1 MSAGR
6 RGNGEGTIL
15 QRADGRW
22 AAAIVLEDYRRKW
35 IYGKTRRDV
44 SDRLRKIRNDVA
56 EGRPVINERL
66 TMAEYMNR
74 WLYDVAKLR
83 TRPMTWRGYE
93 HLVRLHILPTL
104 GRVRL
109 AKLSPQHVQTLVTLK
124 TREGRLAP
132 RTIQYM
138 HSVLRAALNQAV
150 RWRMVHYNA
159 AAMVSPPRAIRAEV
173 KVLTPEEARRLLDAA
188 RGDRLEAL
196 YSVALALGLRQ
207 GEALGLMWSDVDLE
221 AAVLRVRRASQRI
234 PHHGTQLVETKTVRS
249 RRTLVMPPIVIN
261 ALRAHHAR
269 QIFERL
275 AAGDRWV
282 DLDLVFPSDRGTL
295 ADGPNVTHR
304 FHRLLKKA
312 AVRPMRFH
320 DLRHA
325 CASLLLV
332 QGVHPRVVMETQGH
346 SQISLTMNTYS
357 HVIPALQRDA
367 ADRME
372 AVLGRGAAV
381 NGSS

>member
-15 QRADGRW
+15 RRADGRW
-22 AAAIVLEDYRRKW
+22 AAAIVVDGSPRKW

-44 SDRLRKIRNDVA
+44 SDRLRKIRSDVA
-56 EGRPVINERL
+56 ESRPVINERL
-66 TMAEYMNR
+66 AMAEYLHR
-74 WLYDVAKLR
+74 WLYEVAKDR

-93 HLVRLHILPTL
+93 HLVRLHIVPSL

-109 AKLSPQHVQTLVTLK
+109 AKLTPQHVQSLVTLK
-124 TREGRLAP
+124 VREGHLSP

-159 AAMVSPPRAIRAEV
+159 AAMVSPPRPIHAEV
-173 KVLTPEEARRLLDAA
+173 KVLTPDEARRLLEAA

-196 YSVALALGLRQ
+196 YSVALALGVRQ
-207 GEALGLMWSDVDLE
+207 GEALGLKWGDVDLD

-249 RRTLVMPPIVIN
+249 RRTLVMPPIVIT

-269 QIFERL
+269 Q
-275 AAGDRWV
+275 AW
-282 DLDLVFPSDRGTL
+282 
-295 ADGPNVTHR
+295 NVW
-304 FHRLLKKA
+304 
-312 AVRPMRFH
+312 P
-320 DLRHA
+320 
-325 CASLLLV
+325 
-332 QGVHPRVVMETQGH
+332 Q
-346 SQISLTMNTYS
+346 
-357 HVIPALQRDA
+357 VI
-367 ADRME
+367 
-372 AVLGRGAAV
+372 G
-381 NGSS
+381 GSTST

>member
-6 RGNGEGTIL
+6 RGNGEGTIF
-15 QRADGRW
+15 QRKDGRW
-22 AAAIVLEDYRRKW
+22 TAGAEVGGYQRKW
-35 IYGKTRRDV
+35 IYGKTRREV
-44 SDRLRKIRNDVA
+44 ADRLSKIQRDLA

-66 TMAEYMNR
+66 SVAEYLNR
-74 WLYDVAKLR
+74 WLNEVAKHR

-93 HLVRLHILPTL
+93 HLVRLHILPSL

-109 AKLSPQHVQTLVTLK
+109 AKLTPQHVHSLVTQK
-124 TREGRLAP
+124 VREGRLSP

-159 AAMVSPPRAIRAEV
+159 AAMVSTPRVTRREVRA
-173 KVLTPEEARRLLDAA
+173 LTPEEARRLLDAA

-207 GEALGLMWSDVDLE
+207 GEALGLMWSDLDFELGT
-221 AAVLRVRRASQRI
+221 LRVRRASQRI
-234 PHHGTQLVETKTVRS
+234 PHHGTQLVETKTERS
-249 RRTLVMPPIVIN
+249 RRTLVMPPIVIS
-261 ALRAHHAR
+261 ALRSHRAR
-269 QIFERL
+269 QALERL
-275 AAGDRWV
+275 AAGEHWV
-282 DLDLVFPSDRGTL
+282 DLDLVFPSGRGTL
-295 ADGPNVTHR
+295 ADGPNVAHR
-304 FHRLLKKA
+304 FHKLLEQA
-312 AVRPMRFH
+312 DLPSMRFH

-332 QGVHPRVVMETQGH
+332 QGVHPRVVMETLGH

-357 HVIPALQRDA
+357 HVLPALQQEA
-367 ADRME
+367 ADKMQ
-372 AVLGRGAAV
+372 AVLAA
-381 NGSS
+381 ST

>member
-6 RGNGEGTIL
+6 RGNGEGTIVK
-15 QRADGRW
+15 RADGRW
-22 AAAIVLEDYRRKW
+22 AAAIIFDGYRRKW

-44 SDRLRKIRNDVA
+44 SDRLRKIRSDIA
-56 EGRPVINERL
+56 EGRPVMNERL
-66 TMAEYMNR
+66 TMSEYLNR
-74 WLYDVAKLR
+74 WLYEVAKQR

-109 AKLSPQHVQTLVTLK
+109 AKLTPQHVQSLITQKV
-124 TREGRLAP
+124 REGRLSP

-159 AAMVSPPRAIRAEV
+159 AAMVSPPRGTRREV
-173 KVLTPEEARRLLDAA
+173 MALAPEEARRLLDAA
-188 RGDRLEAL
+188 CGDRLEAL

-207 GEALGLMWSDVDLE
+207 GEALGLRWSDIELD
-221 AAVLRVRRASQRI
+221 AGVLRVRRASQRI
-234 PHHGTQLVETKTVRS
+234 PHQGTQLVETKTTRS

-261 ALRAHHAR
+261 ALRAHRAR
-269 QIFERL
+269 QAMERL
-275 AAGDRWV
+275 AAGERWV
-282 DLDLVFPSDRGTL
+282 DLNLVFASGRGTL
-295 ADGPNVTHR
+295 ADGPNITHR
-304 FHRLLKKA
+304 FHKLLQRA
-312 AVRPMRFH
+312 GLPQMRFH

-332 QGVHPRVVMETQGH
+332 QGVHPRVVMETLGH

-357 HVIPALQRDA
+357 HVLPALQREA
-367 ADRME
+367 AERME
-372 AVLGRGAAV
+372 AILTHGD
-381 NGSS
+381 

>member
-1 MSAGR
+1 MSPRR

-15 QRADGRW
+15 RRSDGRW
-22 AAAIVLEDYRRKW
+22 AAAIVLDDYSRKW
-35 IYGKTRRDV
+35 IYGKTRREV
-44 SDRLRKIRNDVA
+44 AQRLTKIQRDVA
-56 EGRPVINERL
+56 EGRPVMNERL
-66 TMAEYMNR
+66 TVGEYMNR
-74 WLYDVAKLR
+74 WLYEVARQR

-109 AKLSPQHVQTLVTLK
+109 AKLSPQHVHSLIARK
-124 TREGRLAP
+124 NREGRLAP

-159 AAMVSPPRAIRAEV
+159 AAMDSPPRGARLEA
-173 KVLTPEEARRLLDAA
+173 KVLTPEDARRLLDAA

-207 GEALGLMWSDVDLE
+207 GEALGLKWSDIDFD
-221 AAVLRVRRASQRI
+221 AGVLRVRRAAQRI
-234 PHHGTQLVETKTVRS
+234 PRQGTQLVETKTPRS
-249 RRTLVMPPIVIN
+249 RRTLVMPPVVIS
-261 ALRAHHAR
+261 ALRAHRAR
-269 QIFERL
+269 QILERL
-275 AAGDRWV
+275 AAGPHWV
-282 DLDLVFPSDRGTL
+282 ELDLVFASQLGTL

-304 FHRLLKKA
+304 FHRLLNKA
-312 AVRPMRFH
+312 GLPAMRFH

-332 QGVHPRVVMETQGH
+332 QGVHPRHRIRPAGPVH
-346 SQISLTMNTYS
+346 SAPT
-357 HVIPALQRDA
+357 H
-367 ADRME
+367 
-372 AVLGRGAAV
+372 
-381 NGSS
+381 

>member
-15 QRADGRW
+15 RRTDGRW
-22 AAAIVLEDYRRKW
+22 AAAIVFEGYQRKW

-44 SDRLRKIRNDVA
+44 SDRLRKIRTDVA
-56 EGRPVINERL
+56 EGRPVMNERL
-66 TMAEYMNR
+66 TVSEYLNR
-74 WLYDVAKLR
+74 WLNEVAKQR

-109 AKLSPQHVQTLVTLK
+109 AKLTPQHVQSLVTQK
-124 TREGRLAP
+124 VREGSLAP

-159 AAMVSPPRAIRAEV
+159 AAMVSTPPPTRREV
-173 KVLTPEEARRLLDAA
+173 RVLAPGEARQLLDAA

-207 GEALGLMWSDVDLE
+207 GEALGLMWGDLDLE
-221 AAVLRVRRASQRI
+221 SGVLRVRRASQRI
-234 PHHGTQLVETKTVRS
+234 PHQGTQLVETKTMRS
-249 RRTLVMPPIVIN
+249 RRTLVMLPIVISR
-261 ALRAHHAR
+261 LRAHRAR
-269 QIFERL
+269 QALERL

-282 DLDLVFPSDRGTL
+282 DLDLVFPSERGTL

-304 FHRLLKKA
+304 FHKLLKRA
-312 AVRPMRFH
+312 GLPPMRFH

-332 QGVHPRVVMETQGH
+332 QGVHPRVVMETLGH

-357 HVIPALQRDA
+357 HVLPILQREA

-372 AVLGRGAAV
+372 AVLREPSSA
-381 NGSS
+381 NGF

>member
-6 RGNGEGTIL
+6 RGNGEGTIVK
-15 QRADGRW
+15 RADGRW
-22 AAAIVLEDYRRKW
+22 AAAIIFEGYQRKW

-44 SDRLRKIRNDVA
+44 SDRLRKIRGDVA
-56 EGRPVINERL
+56 EGRPVMNERL
-66 TMAEYMNR
+66 TMAEYLNR
-74 WLYDVAKLR
+74 WLYEVAKLR

-93 HLVRLHILPTL
+93 HLVRLHILPSL
-104 GRVRL
+104 GRVPL
-109 AKLSPQHVQTLVTLK
+109 AKLTPQHVHSLVTK
-124 TREGRLAP
+124 KVREGRLSP

-159 AAMVSPPRAIRAEV
+159 AAMVSTPRVTRREV
-173 KVLTPEEARRLLDAA
+173 PTLTPANARILLDAA
-188 RGDRLEAL
+188 TGDRLEAL

-207 GEALGLMWSDVDLE
+207 GEALGLKWADINLE
-221 AAVLRVRRASQRI
+221 TGVLRVHRASQRV
-234 PHHGTQLVETKTVRS
+234 PHQGTQLVETKTERS

-261 ALRAHHAR
+261 ALCAHRGR
-269 QIFERL
+269 QAIERL
-275 AAGDRWV
+275 AAGERWV
-282 DLDLVFPSDRGTL
+282 DLDLVFPSERGTL

-304 FHRLLKKA
+304 FHKLLKRA
-312 AVRPMRFH
+312 DLPSMRFH

-332 QGVHPRVVMETQGH
+332 QGVHPRVVMETLGH

-357 HVIPALQRDA
+357 HVLPALQRDA
-367 ADRME
+367 ADRMQ
-372 AVLGRGAAV
+372 AVLTAP
-381 NGSS
+381 